1 MNSPVAGGTNIS
13 QTINSPT
20 VNLSLPAAS
29 FGAPGHEQYE
39 EWRELIDEIHE
50 SIEQMGYAFM
60 PILAL

>member
-1 MNSPVAGGTNIS
+1 MWQNIS

-20 VNLSLPAAS
+20 VNLSLPVAS